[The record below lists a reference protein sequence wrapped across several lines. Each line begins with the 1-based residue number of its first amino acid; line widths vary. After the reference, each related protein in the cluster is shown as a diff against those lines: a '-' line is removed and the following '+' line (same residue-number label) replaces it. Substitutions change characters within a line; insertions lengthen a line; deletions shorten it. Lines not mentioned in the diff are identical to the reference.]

1 MIRMSYY
8 EEHEINHIGKEEK
21 AELKW
26 EKNQDLRDEDRAE
39 WVAEE

>member
-1 MIRMSYY
+1 MKLTDS
-8 EEHEINHIGKEEK
+8 EN

-39 WVAEE
+39 SSWTED